1 MCDRMILME
10 ERDSLSEQRFLC
22 WLEERSADADAL
34 LVATHSVER
43 IDSHTIIHQFASEF
57 KVGHTRILHREIE
70 AIGQR
75 LSLIIVIDEIEA
87 IVKEALFEDAGA
99 STILTDLSDKVIAT
113 ITSGFHP
120 GKPG

>member
-1 MCDRMILME
+1 MILME
-10 ERDSLSEQRFLC
+10 ERDTLSEQRFLC
-22 WLEERSADADAL
+22 WLEERSADAYTL
-34 LVATHSVER
+34 LMTTHSIER

-57 KVGHTRILHREIE
+57 KVGHARILHREIE

-75 LSLIIVIDEIEA
+75 FSLIIVIDEIEA
-87 IVKEALFEDAGA
+87 IVEEDLFEDTGTSA
-99 STILTDLSDKVIAT
+99 ILTDLSDKVIAT